1 MIDKIYSKYF
11 QKSKS
16 FLYPALGI
24 KKSAF
29 GPENTYLSID
39 GLIPAEDMK
48 LICVYKNVDSD
59 KFRKFEEQNITTNP
73 LYVKKITVDDKNIY
87 VFDMFIYKDDWLY
100 FMLGRYS
107 KFSNVLKKAIRAY
120 FGETSGEYKYIQTYL
135 YPQEYFVKY
144 AKLLEVDAETLK
156 NIGEL
161 CNPCDKEKETLKIPI
176 ENLESLEKT
185 N

>member
-1 MIDKIYSKYF
+1 MIDKIYNKYF

-24 KKSAF
+24 KKSGF
-29 GPENTYLSID
+29 GPESTYLSIE

-48 LICVYKNVDSD
+48 LICIYKNADSE
-59 KFRKFEEQNITTNP
+59 KFKNFEEQNITTNP
-73 LYVKKITVDDKNIY
+73 LYVKTITVNDKNIY
-87 VFDMFIYKDDWLY
+87 IFDLYIYKNDWLY
-100 FMLGRYS
+100 FMLGKYS
-107 KFSNVLKKAIRAY
+107 KFSNVLKKAIKSY
-120 FGETSGEYKYIQTYL
+120 YGESSGEYKYIQTYL
-135 YPQEYFVKY
+135 YPQEYFAEY
-144 AKLLEVDAETLK
+144 AKLLQIDEETLK

-161 CNPCDKEKETLKIPI
+161 CDPCNKEKENLKIPI